1 MKKFLDYKFL
11 MSILASVVVLL
22 EVLVKFFKLNI
33 NIEAVISVTGA
44 VVGVLMTIGVV
55 EKKKEDKTIDNKEDL
70 KDLLKDDEDST
81 DIKKEEFESIDEN
94 DENIKDENIK
104 DENVKDEN
112 IQETNENDDKNDE

>member
-81 DIKKEEFESIDEN
+81 DVKKEEFESIDEN
-94 DENIKDENIK
+94 DENVK

>member
-81 DIKKEEFESIDEN
+81 DVKKEEFESIDEN
-94 DENIKDENIK
+94 NENVKDENI
-104 DENVKDEN
+104 KDEN

>member
-94 DENIKDENIK
+94 DENINDENIK

>member
-81 DIKKEEFESIDEN
+81 DVKKEEFEIIDEN
-94 DENIKDENIK
+94 

>member
-81 DIKKEEFESIDEN
+81 DVKKEEFESIDEN
-94 DENIKDENIK
+94 DENINDKNVK